1 MGITEIEALAL
12 ILGGA
17 FLVGRKAPDK
27 FSELDG
33 MGFIRL
39 ALFVGGLAMLGFGLL
54 DIAVDHL

>member
-17 FLVGRKAPDK
+17 YLVV
-27 FSELDG
+27 
-33 MGFIRL
+33 GFKEVL
-39 ALFVGGLAMLGFGLL
+39 ARSLKEIDLLTVFFIGGLAMLLFGLL

>member
-17 FLVGRKAPDK
+17 FLVGSLYTRAVDDI
-27 FSELDG
+27 LQVV
-33 MGFIRL
+33 L
-39 ALFVGGLAMLGFGLL
+39 LVGGLAMLIFGLL